1 MQDAIE
7 NLITKSSEMGA
18 SIERASIFGAILE
31 KMNEAIM
38 SEDVKSMK
46 LLQEILDEIASRT
59 TSNTTSDTTSKED
72 N

>member
-1 MQDAIE
+1 MQDALE

-18 SIERASIFGAILE
+18 SIERATIFGEILE

-38 SEDVKSMK
+38 NEDVKSMK
-46 LLQEILDEIASRT
+46 LLQEILDGIAIRT
-59 TSNTTSDTTSKED
+59 TSNTTSDTTKGD